1 MMPFLSLQDVLDA
14 GDLAGAYLASIKKT
28 DLATLSKD
36 EWTAFLLTIVNEANK
51 AAGDRI
57 VAAWTIPVG
66 AEG

>member
-14 GDLAGAYLASIKKT
+14 GDLAGAYLKSINKT
-28 DLATLSKD
+28 DLATLTGD

>member
-1 MMPFLSLQDVLDA
+1 MIPFLTLQDVLDA
-14 GDLAGAYLASIKKT
+14 GDVAGAYLAGLNKT
-28 DLATLSKD
+28 DLAALTKD

>member
-1 MMPFLSLQDVLDA
+1 MPFLTLQDVLDA
-14 GDLAGAYLASIKKT
+14 GDQAGAYLASINKT

-66 AEG
+66 GMG